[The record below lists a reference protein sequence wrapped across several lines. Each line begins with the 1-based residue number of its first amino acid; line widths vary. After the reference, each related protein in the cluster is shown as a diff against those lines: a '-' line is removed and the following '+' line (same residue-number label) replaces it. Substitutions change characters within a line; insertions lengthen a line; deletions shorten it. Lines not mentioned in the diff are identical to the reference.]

1 MSDTFWKDT
10 TDFLLTGMGTDL
22 FDKSTNLITSI
33 APLFS
38 MGFGI
43 YFMIII
49 LNAYGRGFDG
59 NAIDLA
65 KKNGSMADYYC
76 LCVQRF
82 TVSKNSQYGV

>member
-1 MSDTFWKDT
+1 MAGTFWKDT
-10 TDFLLTGMGTDL
+10 TDFLLNGLGTNL
-22 FDKSTNLITSI
+22 FAQSTNLIQAI

-59 NAIDLA
+59 NAIDFA
-65 KKNGSMADYYC
+65 KK
-76 LCVQRF
+76 
-82 TVSKNSQYGV
+82 TVAWLIIIACAFNAAQYQK